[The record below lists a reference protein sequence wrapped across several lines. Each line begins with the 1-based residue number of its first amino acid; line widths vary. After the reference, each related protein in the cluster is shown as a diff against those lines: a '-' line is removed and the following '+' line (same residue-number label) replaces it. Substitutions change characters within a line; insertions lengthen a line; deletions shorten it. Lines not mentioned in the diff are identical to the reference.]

1 MLSRFKL
8 IDAVRVAVCLQVA
21 AAKAKEKEV
30 TRESAGGAGRM
41 TMAALK
47 TGVSMRFTTLKGD
60 YTAHIGTLTSPTAHT
75 NNTMSLIPTSRARKF
90 EARDGILPGVAGEDG
105 LRAADEQRQR

>member
-1 MLSRFKL
+1 
-8 IDAVRVAVCLQVA
+8 LQVA

-30 TRESAGGAGRM
+30 TRESTGGAGRM

-60 YTAHIGTLTSPTAHT
+60 NTAHI
-75 NNTMSLIPTSRARKF
+75 
-90 EARDGILPGVAGEDG
+90 
-105 LRAADEQRQR
+105 